1 MKQHLLKT
9 WLMLLCLLTGVGT
22 TWAEDVTS
30 TFTNKDWGVG
40 TGEPAWTKTGAN
52 ATAFESAAP
61 SRGVQTT
68 LTNIKSSGLSLANS
82 TIKNLGII
90 KSIKLVV
97 SANGKGGSISSVKVG
112 DTSFKNGTS
121 TSYNVSSSN
130 GQEVTF
136 SDATGVAGD
145 IEITFSSTA
154 TSKSLYV
161 KSITVTYTSSGGTTA
176 VTGVSLDKTTL
187 ELKEGKKATLEATV
201 APANATN
208 KNITWSS
215 SKESVATVTDGV
227 VTAVA
232 EGEATIT
239 VTTEDGNYTATCGV
253 TVTPFTATY
262 ANTYT
267 SSEGILTTTG
277 GTSADAQ
284 KVVINGEEFDAIKAG
299 TSSVAGAV
307 KVTVPAN
314 TKTLHFH
321 AAGWNNEGKEI
332 TVSGLSEEQKIT
344 IKPDAGVTRSSPY
357 TLQSDPETEH
367 YYTINTNNSA
377 ELTLTFTATNG
388 KRFVLFGVNVEEKEG
403 PDPEKTVASIAVTG
417 SAEELYVGDAFS
429 HNGITVTATYT
440 DGTTEDVT
448 AACAYAGC
456 DMATAGTQ
464 TVTVTYQEKTATY
477 SVEVKTI
484 ANTQETA
491 YTATEAKTLIDAG
504 KGLNAGVYVKGIVSE
519 IVTAFNESYGN
530 ISVNISADG
539 TTTGDQFQLYRNFKG
554 ADNVKWTSA
563 EEAPQV
569 GDEVIAFGKLG
580 KHNTTYELLAG
591 NYIVYIKKS
600 TPEQKEIKSLAVS
613 GTPTKKNYY
622 VGDAFET
629 AGLVVTATYTD
640 DSQEEITEGITWAVT
655 PETLTVGTTSVVVT
669 AKVEDI
675 TSPEYIVDGLT
686 VTVAPSKVTWNL
698 SINETTTASEDEMSW
713 VADEASMQTV
723 RAKGATAANNYYP
736 GKDSKTSTRFY
747 ARNALL
753 FTPAFGITITS
764 IVYEA
769 TTSSYATALANSTWA
784 NATASANGTTVTIT
798 PTDGTKVVS
807 AVIGA
812 TTGATSVMLFYT
824 GTVENKVLPLVATD
838 GEDYFATFSSDR
850 DVQFTD
856 HTTTVYVVTASEGS
870 KIQLTEVENKKVP
883 ANTGVLIKCSE
894 THPAYKASAAPAIT
908 ADNMLYPASKAKEEL
923 GGCKFY
929 MLAYATSEK
938 DKLGFYWGASDGG
951 VFDSREGSAY
961 LAVPAG
967 MAPVKG
973 FSFRDLETG
982 IEKVNESNLENGEVY
997 NLQGQRVNANAKGII
1012 IKNGKKYFVK

>member
-22 TWAEDVTS
+22 TWAETKTITLDKLGS
-30 TFTNKDWGVG
+30 GVG
-40 TGEPAWTKTGAN
+40 ATSNTTMSTVAITAEGTSDTYTLNYLQGKKQGDAILLAKSTGA
-52 ATAFESAAP
+52 F
-61 SRGVQTT
+61 
-68 LTNIKSSGLSLANS
+68 IANS
-82 TIKNLGII
+82 TAMPGDI
-90 KSIKLVV
+90 KS
-97 SANGKGGSISSVKVG
+97 
-112 DTSFKNGTS
+112 
-121 TSYNVSSSN
+121 
-130 GQEVTF
+130 VT
-136 SDATGVAGD
+136 VYINAG
-145 IEITFSSTA
+145 A
-154 TSKSLYV
+154 
-161 KSITVTYTSSGGTTA
+161 SG
-176 VTGVSLDKTTL
+176 KTTYHCAFTSA
-187 ELKEGKKATLEATV
+187 ECTKA
-201 APANATN
+201 
-208 KNITWSS
+208 
-215 SKESVATVTDGV
+215 
-227 VTAVA
+227 
-232 EGEATIT
+232 
-239 VTTEDGNYTATCGV
+239 
-253 TVTPFTATY
+253 
-262 ANTYT
+262 
-267 SSEGILTTTG
+267 TTTG
-277 GTSADAQ
+277 STA
-284 KVVINGEEFDAIKAG
+284 VNIKG
-299 TSSVAGAV
+299 G
-307 KVTVPAN
+307 
-314 TKTLHFH
+314 
-321 AAGWNNEGKEI
+321 
-332 TVSGLSEEQKIT
+332 
-344 IKPDAGVTRSSPY
+344 
-357 TLQSDPETEH
+357 
-367 YYTINTNNSA
+367 NSA
-377 ELTLTFTATNG
+377 TFTCNTSGNKYFCISLGNANNG
-388 KRFVLFGVNVEEKEG
+388 QVLKVDVEYEVSSG
-403 PDPEKTVASIAVTG
+403 PTPTDPEKTVASIAVTG

-554 ADNVKWTSA
+554 ADNAKWTSA

-569 GDEVIAFGKLG
+569 GDELIAFGKLG

-622 VGDAFET
+622 VGDAFQT

-655 PETLTVGTTSVVVT
+655 PATLTVGTTSVVVT

-675 TSPEYIVDGLT
+675 TSPEYIVEGLT
-686 VTVAPSKVTWNL
+686 VEADPYKTATISSFSETSGEINTDISYEAFKGNAGTAPAINNKNLRLYQNGGYVKVTAPVGIKIASVKITTSDTYASTTIGYCVDDEDAPTTGVTVAKSSDYTISDLNNQSV
-698 SINETTTASEDEMSW
+698 SIYCLGT
-713 VADEASMQTV
+713 
-723 RAKGATAANNYYP
+723 
-736 GKDSKTSTRFY
+736 DSKTRLEIAAIEVKYSGT
-747 ARNALL
+747 AVKALKSIAL
-753 FTPAFGITITS
+753 SGSYPTEFNRGHEFSHEGMTVTATYTDNTTADVTAQATFSGYDMSKTGTQTVTVSYTEEEVTKTAEYEITVKATLTPATDWYETVDFAALYSSVTTNATVEDYEGTSFAMTFAKPESSSNPTKYYDNGKAVRAYTGNTITITDA
-764 IVYEA
+764 EA
-769 TTSSYATALANSTWA
+769 IQCVDLAWVSGYVDGDVNIE
-784 NATASANGTTVTIT
+784 GL
-798 PTDGTKVVS
+798 GTKNVVVTFS
-807 AVIGA
+807 KSCRFTAI
-812 TTGATSVMLFYT
+812 
-824 GTVENKVLPLVATD
+824 TVYNRALPLVAKD
-838 GEDYFATFSSDR
+838 EEEAYFATFSCDQN
-850 DVQFTD
+850 VEFPAA
-856 HTTTVYVVTASEGS
+856 TTTVYTVNATTDG
-870 KIQLTEVENKKVP
+870 ITLNEVESKKVP
-883 ANTGVLIKCSE
+883 ANTGVLIKCTASN
-894 THPAYKASAAPAIT
+894 TPYKKVAT
-908 ADNMLYPASKAKEEL
+908 AEELTDNMLYPASKAKEEL

-982 IEKVNESNLENGEVY
+982 IEKVNESSLENGEVY